1 LRVLNRYFL
10 VDFLSIFILTVLVF
24 TFVMYLGGMIKAI
37 DLMSQGISGKIILQI
52 FAYQI
57 PYILTFTIPMSTLT
71 ATLLLFGRLSID
83 GEITALR
90 ACGLSLS
97 QIVSPVLLLAVLLTL
112 VCVWI
117 NWEASPKSHWAR
129 RQALVDIKKI
139 DPIDL
144 LDEGRYVT
152 GFPGLEIFVKQKK
165 GENLKDVHVREMKN
179 GIRLRSIRAQEGDI
193 KVDKEA
199 LVMTIN
205 LRRVMI
211 TQYDPED
218 PKNLTKAR
226 TFPSEFFIKE
236 FPYGEMLANKKITK
250 KTKDKTFTELM
261 DTIKHTAKYFPVLVE
276 EDRLEDLSRKRT
288 QAMVEASKRIAF
300 SIACFSFA
308 LLGIPLGMRSRRK
321 ESSVG
326 IGVSLILVFTFY
338 LFVVI
343 ANALTAYPRLLP
355 DLIVWIP
362 IIVSQVAGF
371 WMLRRIA

>member
-1 LRVLNRYFL
+1 
-10 VDFLSIFILTVLVF
+10 
-24 TFVMYLGGMIKAI
+24 
-37 DLMSQGISGKIILQI
+37 
-52 FAYQI
+52 
-57 PYILTFTIPMSTLT
+57 
-71 ATLLLFGRLSID
+71 
-83 GEITALR
+83 
-90 ACGLSLS
+90 
-97 QIVSPVLLLAVLLTL
+97 
-112 VCVWI
+112 
-117 NWEASPKSHWAR
+117 
-129 RQALVDIKKI
+129 VDIKKI
-139 DPIDL
+139 EPIEL

-165 GENLKDVHVREMKN
+165 GESLKDVHVREMKN
-179 GIRLRSIRAQEGDI
+179 GIRLRSIRAQEGDV